1 MILKPVEESRSEDV
15 SIHRRHSS
23 NSRHKRKSQATVTP
37 SEFNPNSPR
46 VRSKY
51 KEVHTRTH
59 STNIV
64 SGYDDRLEGNENLS
78 TKGKDRENQKRMQIC
93 PAPHPH
99 SPTDVTS
106 NRTSDII
113 TPSCLYSTSS
123 YQSSTK
129 SKDPGSMKWI
139 IQLSGDYGV
148 RSEEGPSMVDTTTGS
163 SSWSSHCSNI
173 PTNSPHLQ

>member
-1 MILKPVEESRSEDV
+1 MLKEVLEQNHWMGKVDLKDAYLTVPIHHSHMDYLKFLWKGKAYKFVCLPFGLASAPRTITKILKPVANFLEESRSEDV
-15 SIHRRHSS
+15 SIRRRHSS

-59 STNIV
+59 STNRV
-64 SGYDDRLEGNENLS
+64 SGHDDRLEGNESLS
-78 TKGKDRENQKRMQIC
+78 TKSKGRENQKRMQVC

-106 NRTSDII
+106 TVE
-113 TPSCLYSTSS
+113 P
-123 YQSSTK
+123 
-129 SKDPGSMKWI
+129 P
-139 IQLSGDYGV
+139 
-148 RSEEGPSMVDTTTGS
+148 
-163 SSWSSHCSNI
+163 
-173 PTNSPHLQ
+173 